1 MIAERW
7 PSGLRRRFAKPL
19 YGQKLYP
26 GFESLP
32 LRQFFGI
39 NGLDAI
45 LKSSGDPADIHRLT
59 APLRYPAE
67 PTLLL
72 RIVVSQLLMGSLK
85 LRMGG
90 VVSLHSLMAATGFA
104 RPDPLLCGA
113 IMLQSM
119 ELSDGEASR
128 EDLS

>member
-1 MIAERW
+1 MTPPQLDQHGSEQGVVGQASHA
-7 PSGLRRRFAKPL
+7 SGF
-19 YGQKLYP
+19 
-26 GFESLP
+26 
-32 LRQFFGI
+32 
-39 NGLDAI
+39 
-45 LKSSGDPADIHRLT
+45 GDPADIHRLT

-128 EDLS
+128 KDLS